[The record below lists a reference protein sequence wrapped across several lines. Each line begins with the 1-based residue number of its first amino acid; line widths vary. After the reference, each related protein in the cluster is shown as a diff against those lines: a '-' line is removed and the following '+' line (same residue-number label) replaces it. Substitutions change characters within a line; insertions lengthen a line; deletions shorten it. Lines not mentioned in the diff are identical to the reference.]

1 MPTEAAPLD
10 EELKLFLMKPGFA
23 LLKYFPSQ
31 IQARKVMTVLD
42 VISSHSPDE
51 ECIGEQMEPSWEE
64 NPSLGLP
71 LKGLMQ
77 D

>member
-1 MPTEAAPLD
+1 MATAVAPSD
-10 EELKLFLMKPGFA
+10 EELELFLMKPGFA

-51 ECIGEQMEPSWEE
+51 DLSYQIH
-64 NPSLGLP
+64 
-71 LKGLMQ
+71 
-77 D
+77 